1 MPAIITRRGR
11 ICRLISNVRYH
22 DQLIRQI
29 KERLW
34 LFLMLAASIMS
45 TDGLLDFPFRRIT
58 RQKMTSVIGGCDV
71 LPVFSGSYLIAGIYV
86 AGLIDTST

>member
-1 MPAIITRRGR
+1 
-11 ICRLISNVRYH
+11 
-22 DQLIRQI
+22 
-29 KERLW
+29 
-34 LFLMLAASIMS
+34 MS

-86 AGLIDTST
+86 AGLIDKST